1 MGEACM
7 TADEILDM
15 GKNLSLNEKDLE
27 KKEEKS
33 WRRSRS

>member
-15 GKNLSLNEKDLE
+15 GKNLSLNEKD
-27 KKEEKS
+27 S